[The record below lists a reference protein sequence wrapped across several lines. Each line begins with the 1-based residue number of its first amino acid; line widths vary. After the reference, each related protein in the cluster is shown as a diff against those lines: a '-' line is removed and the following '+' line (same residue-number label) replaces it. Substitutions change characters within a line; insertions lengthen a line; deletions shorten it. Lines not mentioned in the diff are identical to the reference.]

1 MRARTFGRLVAAILA
16 AATWNGAAAQAAIG
30 GWATHETV
38 QARVVAS
45 VEAVGDR
52 DTVPA
57 GLHLRLANGWKTYW
71 RSPGDAGA
79 PPAVD
84 WSASGNVAGV
94 DVRWPAP
101 RRFTLF
107 GIETFGYEGEVVLP
121 LDVRVERPGEPV
133 ALRGRADILVCSTIC
148 IPTNLDVS
156 LDLPAGAAA
165 ADPETANLIARF
177 EAQVPDDGSRSGLS
191 VGSASVEPGA
201 PGILTVRIASARP
214 LADPDVLVESGSW
227 TFGKPEFSFA
237 VDGREATARLPVV
250 SGPDVVTMPDK
261 TITVTLTDGT
271 RAAEA
276 RLAVAA
282 GRSGSGP
289 WPGELLP
296 VLGVAVLGGLVLNL
310 MPCVLP
316 VLSLKLVS
324 VVHHRGRERGRVRL
338 SFLATAVGIAASML
352 LLAGALVGLKA
363 AGAAVGWGVQFQQP
377 VFLVLMASV
386 LVAFAVSLAGGF
398 DIPLPSRIATAL
410 GGAGGNGLAGNFAM
424 GAFATLL
431 ATPCSAPFVGTAV
444 GFALARGPAEIL
456 AIFAALGVGLASPY
470 LLVAAFPGL
479 TGLLPRPGRWMGVLR
494 RVLAL
499 ALLGTTAWLLT
510 VLAVQTSWQA
520 ALAVA
525 AALSL
530 LAAAMVLRTR
540 VGGMAAAA
548 LVVASVSGAL
558 TAPAVFG
565 ETRVASA
572 AATAWVPFEQAEI
585 GRLVAQGKTVF
596 VDVTAE
602 WCITCQAN
610 KSLVIDRGEVAV
622 ALAGSDI
629 VPMRADWTRPDRRIS
644 DFLARYDRYG
654 IPFNAVY
661 GPGAPNGLVLPE
673 ILTSEAVL
681 AALRTARGSPKTA
694 DTASTGR
701 DGPTDTVGPAPAPPS
716 RT

>member
-1 MRARTFGRLVAAILA
+1 MRGRTFGRVVAAVLA
-16 AATWNGAAAQAAIG
+16 AATWIGAAAQAATG

-45 VEAVGDR
+45 VEAVGVR

-107 GIETFGYEGEVVLP
+107 GIETFGYEGEVVFP
-121 LDVRVERPGEPV
+121 LDIRVERPGAPV

-148 IPTNLDVS
+148 IPTSLDVS

-165 ADPETANLIARF
+165 ADPETTNLIARF

-191 VGSASVEPGA
+191 VGSASIEPGA
-201 PGILTVRIASARP
+201 PGILTVRIASTWP
-214 LADPDVLVESGSW
+214 LADPDVFVESGSW

-271 RAAEA
+271 RATEA

-282 GRSGSGP
+282 GRSGTGS
-289 WPGELLP
+289 WLGELLP
-296 VLGVAVLGGLVLNL
+296 VLGIALLGGVVLNL

-324 VVHHRGRERGRVRL
+324 VVHHRGRERARVRL
-338 SFLATAVGIAASML
+338 GFLATAAGIAASML

-540 VGGMAAAA
+540 VGGVAAAA

-558 TAPAVFG
+558 VAPAVLG
-565 ETRVASA
+565 EARVASA

-610 KSLVIDRGEVAV
+610 KSLVIDRGEVAA
-622 ALAGSDI
+622 ALAGPGI

-681 AALRTARGSPKTA
+681 AALRTARGTPKTP
-694 DTASTGR
+694 DTAATGR